1 MPIRFKPI
9 TVENWRDAIKLET
22 AESQR
27 TFVASNLFSI
37 AQAQFYPTWEPLAIY
52 HDDAMV
58 GFLMYGQDETDH
70 SYWVIRLM
78 IEQGQQGK
86 GYGRA
91 AMQSIIAELGQ
102 RADCEAIYISCAP
115 ENEVAQGLYESLGF
129 RKTGAIEDGEIVS
142 RLELSEGSTPATDQG
157 TTEH

>member
-1 MPIRFKPI
+1 MPIEFKPI
-9 TVENWRDAIKLET
+9 TVENWLDAIKLET
-22 AESQR
+22 AEAQR
-27 TFVASNLFSI
+27 GFVASNLFSI
-37 AQAQFYPTWEPLAIY
+37 AQAHFYPTWEPLAIY

-58 GFLMYGQDETDH
+58 GFLMYGQDETDG

-78 IEQGQQGK
+78 IDQAHQGK

-91 AMQSIIAELGQ
+91 AMQAIIAQLGE

-115 ENEVAQGLYESLGF
+115 ENEVAQRLYESLGF

-142 RLELSEGSTPATDQG
+142 RLDMAGGGPQATDQG
-157 TTEH
+157 TMAR